1 MAKKGTGARYLLFG
15 ALFAVAACASP
26 HGAVPVAE
34 GEKLFND
41 PQFAGSTNDS
51 SCSSCHPG
59 GKGLENAASNPQ
71 LLTVI
76 NTCITGPLG
85 GQAIAEDSEEMLALK
100 GYIESLGGN
109 E

>member
-1 MAKKGTGARYLLFG
+1 MKKISPPLFLLFCAVLSLG
-15 ALFAVAACASP
+15 ACSQNAGEPSI
-26 HGAVPVAE
+26 AE
-34 GEKLFND
+34 GKQLFND
-41 PQFAGSTNDS
+41 PQFAGSTNAS

-71 LLTVI
+71 LLSVI

-85 GQAIAEDSEEMLALK
+85 GQAIAEDSEEMLSLK